1 MKLVE
6 RAPKERIDSRALQA
20 WFFSGLL
27 WGLFLLFFPVAY
39 LLLVNLL
46 PLWDLPELYG
56 WLGTAAVGVFTLVV
70 AVIIP
75 RLKMH
80 FWRYEIRDDEID
92 IQHGIIVIRRT
103 LIPMNRVQHVDTEHG
118 PVMRFFGLATLR
130 ISTAATNH
138 RIPALSR
145 EKAAELR
152 GEISALARV
161 SDEDV

>member
-1 MKLVE
+1 ME
-6 RAPKERIDSRALQA
+6 RAPKEKIDSRALQA

-27 WGLFLLFFPVAY
+27 WGLLLLLFPAAY
-39 LLLVNLL
+39 LVLVNLF
-46 PLWDLPELYG
+46 PLLNLPELFG
-56 WLGTAAVGVFTLVV
+56 WLGVGAVVLFALAV

-92 IQHGIIVIRRT
+92 IQHGIIIIRRT
-103 LIPMNRVQHVDTEHG
+103 LIPMIRVQHVDTEHG